1 MEDTSAQ
8 RFQMQPTEEASL
20 VNNNNDC
27 VGSMQKL
34 TATKISSK
42 FAKPLIHMAGPKHI
56 QHNSIQKQKAR
67 FTWLTSEAISIAM

>member
-1 MEDTSAQ
+1 MEDTTAQ
-8 RFQMQPTEEASL
+8 RFQMQPTEEVSL
-20 VNNNNDC
+20 VNNNDC

-34 TATKISSK
+34 TATEISSK
-42 FAKPLIHMAGPKHI
+42 FAKPLIQMAGPKHI